1 LTTEQGRS
9 DKELLIEHIKLAE
22 ERIEKLRQW
31 TVSVHIARLRDL
43 QGRLLEMEAWEAE
56 PKLYSET

>member
-1 LTTEQGRS
+1 LTTQGLS

-31 TVSVHIARLRDL
+31 TVSVHIAKLRDL
-43 QGRLLEMEAWEAE
+43 QSRLLEMEAWEAE
-56 PKLYSET
+56 PKLFAGL